1 MPEKQ
6 MPVDPNTQS
15 INTYNQ
21 VAELYQEKFM
31 DLKLYDETYEAFCQ
45 LLPPH
50 NASILEIGCGPG
62 NITRFLRTRMPECHI
77 IAIDAAPNMIAL
89 ARKNVPDVDFRVM
102 DARSLTGIPSGLD
115 GIICG
120 FCMPYLTQETT
131 AQLIADCAGLLKSGG
146 VFYTSVIEGAQGS
159 SLFQQSSDGKTG
171 AWIFYYEEH
180 WFTEQFNKN
189 ACTALKARRIIFER
203 KNGEKEVHLV
213 VTAVKE
219 W

>member
-1 MPEKQ
+1 MPAKQ
-6 MPVDPNTQS
+6 TPMDPNTQS

-31 DLKLYDETYEAFCQ
+31 DLTLYDETYEDFCQ
-45 LLPPH
+45 LLPMH

-62 NITRFLRTRMPECHI
+62 NITRFLHARMPESQI
-77 IAIDAAPNMIAL
+77 VAIDAAPNMITL
-89 ARKNVPDVDFRVM
+89 ARKNVPGVDFRVM
-102 DARSLTGIPSGLD
+102 DARSLTGIPPGLD

-120 FCMPYLTQETT
+120 FCMPYLTHEAA
-131 AQLIADCAGLLKSGG
+131 AQFISACMALLKPGG
-146 VFYTSVIEGAQGS
+146 VLYVSVIEGTQGS

-180 WFTEQFNKN
+180 WLAEQFNKHE
-189 ACTALKARRIIFER
+189 CTALKTRRIIFER

-213 VTAVKE
+213 VIAVKK
-219 W
+219 